1 MASEQYLE
9 VYRHSLSHILA
20 KAVFEIFG
28 KENVQYA
35 IGPQIADGFYYDFIL
50 PRTVNKDDFK
60 MIENKMREILK
71 RREDWTEK
79 EMSREEALT
88 LFQGQKFKTELIE
101 DLPEDE
107 RITVYYT
114 GEDFVDLCRGPHVAN
129 SQELMGAA
137 FEIRSVSGA
146 YWRGDEHR
154 DSLQRIYAYAFP
166 DKQALKAHKALI
178 KEAMERDHKKLGPQ
192 LDLFMFDETAQG
204 MPYWLP
210 RGWRVFNTLL
220 EYWRGIHDLHGY
232 QEISAPIINNKKL
245 WLISGHWAH
254 YVNNMFMVPG
264 ISGWLAADAEIP
276 GVLDNLQ
283 EGIAEPQA
291 VKMLAGSALYNR
303 ETEDTMAAKPMN
315 CPNAMMTYK
324 RTIHSYKEL
333 PIRYSEYD
341 VLHRKEKSGQMNGL
355 FRVQE
360 FRQDDDHTFVME
372 SQIEQEIAD
381 IISIADEIYSTFG
394 ITYRAELSTRPED
407 FMGDIET
414 WDRAEAALKKIL
426 DDKYGEG
433 GYEINEG
440 DGAFYGPKIDLQIK
454 DALGREW
461 QCGTIQ
467 LDFQLP
473 HNFGLTYVNAE
484 GQQEMP
490 VVIHRAIYGS
500 LERFIGIIIEHF
512 KGNFPFWMAPEQVAI
527 VPIRVEHND
536 YAREIEDHLMDMG
549 IRTAADYADVNMNT
563 KIKNF
568 KTMKDPYIV
577 VVGDKEA
584 AEGTVAITVRGQ
596 KQQLHDVPLAT
607 LIRMCNSMND
617 EHSLELIGEVP
628 VE

>member
-1 MASEQYLE
+1 MAASEQYLE
-9 VYRHSLSHILA
+9 VYRHSLAHVLA

-50 PRTVNKDDFK
+50 PRQVNKDDFK
-60 MIENKMREILK
+60 LIEDKMKEILK

-79 EMSREEALT
+79 ELSRDEALK
-88 LFQGQKFKTELIE
+88 LFEGQKFKTELIQ

-107 RITVYYT
+107 RITIYYT
-114 GEDFVDLCRGPHVAN
+114 GDDFVDLCRGPHVAN
-129 SQELMGAA
+129 SKELMSAA

-166 DKQALKAHKALI
+166 DKQSLKAHKALI

-254 YVNNMFMVPG
+254 YVNNMF
-264 ISGWLAADAEIP
+264 IIP
-276 GVLDNLQ
+276 GKD
-283 EGIAEPQA
+283 EDEKYSIEA
-291 VKMLAGSALYNR
+291 V
-303 ETEDTMAAKPMN
+303 DTMAAKPMN
-315 CPNAMMTYK
+315 CPNAMMEFK
-324 RTIHSYKEL
+324 RKPRSYKEL

-341 VLHRKEKSGQMNGL
+341 VLHRKEKTGQLNGL
-355 FRVQE
+355 LRVQE
-360 FRQDDDHTFVME
+360 FRQDDDHTFVTEDM
-372 SQIEQEIAD
+372 IEAEIDD
-381 IISIADEIYSTFG
+381 ILSIADEIYKTFG
-394 ITYRAELSTRPED
+394 ITYRAEFSTRPED
-407 FMGDIET
+407 FMGDIKL
-414 WDRAEAALKKIL
+414 WDDAEAVLKKIL
-426 DDKYGEG
+426 DKKYGEG
-433 GYEINEG
+433 NYEVNEG

-473 HNFGLTYVNAE
+473 RNFDLKYTAQDGSEKV
-484 GQQEMP
+484 P
-490 VVIHRAIYGS
+490 VVIHRAIFGS
-500 LERFIGIIIEHF
+500 IERFLGIIIENF
-512 KGNFPFWMAPEQVAI
+512 KGIFPFWMSPYQVAV
-527 VPIRVEHND
+527 VPIRPEHNE
-536 YAREIEDHLMDMG
+536 YAKKVVQRLKALR
-549 IRTAADYADVNMNT
+549 IRVEADYSDNNMKQ
-563 KIKNF
+563 KIKKF
-568 KTMKDPYIV
+568 KNYKDPYILV
-577 VVGDKEA
+577 LGDKEA
-584 AEGTVAITVRGQ
+584 ENGTVSINMRGSN
-596 KQQLHDVPLAT
+596 KQINDVPLARF
-607 LIRMCNSMND
+607 IDMCMQLNM
-617 EHSLELIGEVP
+617 EHSIDLIDSAE
-628 VE
+628 